1 MGKNQFDG
9 KLPSNIPLK
18 HCDET
23 SDHGSLSKTSSALDP
38 ILFHVLEMSGD
49 VEGPLINGGEVARVD
64 VVQGDA

>member
-1 MGKNQFDG
+1 MDKNCFHG
-9 KLPSNIPLK
+9 KLPRNVPLK

-23 SDHGSLSKTSSALDP
+23 SDHRSLSKTSSALDP

-49 VEGPLINGGEVARVD
+49 VEGPLVNGGEVARVD